1 MTKAAQPFGIITA
14 LVAAVL
20 WLMGRWVHEV
30 QRCLRGASAGVR
42 SAEDCSALVG
52 VPAPAFAMWLPLMVF
67 SAIWAVYLLA
77 KGHRWIG
84 AATLIAALGVLLL
97 AGSLM

>member
-1 MTKAAQPFGIITA
+1 MTKAAQASGIITA
-14 LVAAVL
+14 LIAAVL

-30 QRCLRGASAGVR
+30 QRCLRGASAGAR

-52 VPAPAFAMWLPLMVF
+52 VPAPAFAMWLPLMVL
-67 SAIWAVYLLA
+67 SAIWAIYLLA
-77 KGHRWIG
+77 KGHRWLG
-84 AATLIAALGVLLL
+84 AATLIAALGVLFL